1 MVHAVTLA
9 ALADLTEGQWGL
21 FTRRQAEATGMA
33 WSTLSRLARDG
44 VAERV
49 THGVYRLRG
58 GVIADHLPLKAAWLA
73 LSPDTPAWSRTPAQG
88 VVSHRS
94 AAALLGLGHL
104 PADVHT
110 FTLPVRRQT
119 RKPEVRLHRGTPESR
134 VFDGLPVTRP
144 ARTAADLLAAREDP
158 TAIAHIVVDAFRK
171 FHENPAM
178 VARNIAPHAG
188 NFGKRK
194 NSGVALLEWLLD
206 LSGAPERDEWL
217 AMT

>member
-1 MVHAVTLA
+1 MVQAATLT
-9 ALADLTEGQWGL
+9 ALADLSEGQWGL
-21 FTRRQAEATGMA
+21 FTRQQAEATGMA
-33 WSTLSRLARDG
+33 WSTLARLARDG

-73 LSPDTPAWSRTPAQG
+73 LSPGTAAWARTAAEG

-104 PADVHT
+104 PADVHS
-110 FTLPVRRQT
+110 FTLPGRRQT
-119 RKPEVRLHRGTPESR
+119 RKPEVRLRRGTPESM

-144 ARTAADLLAAREDP
+144 ARTAADLLADREDP
-158 TAIAHIVVDAFRK
+158 TAVAHIVVDAFRK
-171 FHENPAM
+171 FYENPAM
-178 VARNIAPHAG
+178 VARTIAPHAG
-188 NFGKRK
+188 KFGKCENK
-194 NSGVALLEWLLD
+194 LLEWLLD